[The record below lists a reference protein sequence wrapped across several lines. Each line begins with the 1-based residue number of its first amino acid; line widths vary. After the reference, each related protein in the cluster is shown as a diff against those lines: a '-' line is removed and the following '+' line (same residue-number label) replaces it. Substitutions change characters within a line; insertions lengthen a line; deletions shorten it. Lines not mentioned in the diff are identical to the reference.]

1 MLKESA
7 NKKKTKQQAQKS
19 TENGDSNDII
29 ITIPETLLDLK
40 DDGFIL
46 IPVSYNYC
54 TCNVYSS

>member
-19 TENGDSNDII
+19 TENGDSNDVI

-46 IPVSYNYC
+46 IPVSCYYC